1 MIYTKDLKEIKSFRN
16 GILNIFEASMFDYV
30 LFYQAKNSLKIK
42 LSNEYDKEAFCLR
55 INKGASSHAI
65 AVPARII
72 NAYRLH
78 QSQIE
83 IRKIDCCTYTIE
95 RKRYESIVR
104 HYPGIALKDDSII
117 PKDSKYITTVMS
129 RGGGICKRFED
140 WGKMNNLSIVQVLH
154 MNKKHPYIE
163 VCPESLYDGD
173 YSDVSLLTDEY
184 GREFQYFAG
193 EKIAYKLKAQPNG
206 YVKFAARGVFRR
218 KFNLPLE
225 HPYDIYQY
233 GKRFY
238 FVPHWPDDSITKE
251 DYDRR
256 EQKTEKAFL
265 CEDCNNQNE
274 HEPTLKE
281 IMEVLNSFKVYVKTA
296 DDEKRQLQERLIQS
310 EKERIQS
317 EKEKESLLI
326 HMRKLSS
333 QIFEME
339 QKLKV
344 DRNIY

>member
-1 MIYTKDLKEIKSFRN
+1 MIYTKDLQEIKSFRN
-16 GILNIFEASMFDYV
+16 GVINIHEASMFNYV
-30 LFYQAKNSLKIK
+30 LFYQSKNSLRIK
-42 LSNEYDKEAFCLR
+42 LSNEYDKNAFCLR
-55 INKGASSHAI
+55 VNKGTMAHVV
-65 AVPARII
+65 AVPPRII

-83 IRKIDCCTYTIE
+83 IKKLDCCTYVID
-95 RKRYESIVR
+95 RKRYEPVVE
-104 HYPGIALKDDSII
+104 HYPGIAFEDENIV
-117 PKDSKYITTVMS
+117 PKESKYVTTIMS
-129 RGGGICKRFED
+129 RGGGISKRFEE
-140 WGKMNNLSIVQVLH
+140 WGTMNDQPVVQVLH
-154 MNKKHPYIE
+154 MNEKHPYIE
-163 VCPESLYDGD
+163 ICPASLYDGEF
-173 YSDVSLLTDEY
+173 SEVSLLTDEY

-193 EKIAYKLKAQPNG
+193 EQIAYKTKSYPSG
-206 YVKFAARGVFRR
+206 YTKYTARGVFRK
-218 KFNLPLE
+218 KFNIPLE
-225 HPYDIYQY
+225 HPYDVYQH
-233 GKRFY
+233 GMRFY

-256 EQKTEKAFL
+256 EEKTEKAFL

-310 EKERIQS
+310 EKE
-317 EKEKESLLI
+317 KESLLI